1 MGVIALKG
9 VEVFARIG
17 VLPEERL
24 VGRKFLIDIKINCSL
39 KKVSQT
45 DNIEDV
51 FSYEI
56 ISRAIYHNLQSEFK
70 LMEAACRAI
79 AIEILQKES
88 AIKSM
93 KIRMQKLSPLM
104 KGNIEA
110 SVIEWHYPEDY

>member
-1 MGVIALKG
+1 MGIIALKG

-24 VGRKFLIDIKINCSL
+24 VGRKFLIDIEIESSL
-39 KKVSQT
+39 KKVSQS

-56 ISRAIYHNLQSEFK
+56 ISRAIYHNLQTEFK

-79 AIEILQKES
+79 AKEIIEKAPDIR
-88 AIKSM
+88 SM
-93 KIRMQKLSPLM
+93 KVRMHKLSPLM

-110 SVIEWHYPEDY
+110 SMIEWHYPEDW

>member
-1 MGVIALKG
+1 MGFIALKG
-9 VEVFARIG
+9 VEVFAKIG
-17 VLPEERL
+17 VLPEERQ
-24 VGRKFLIDIKINCSL
+24 VGRKFLIDIELKCSL
-39 KKVSQT
+39 QKVSKS

-56 ISRAIYHNLQSEFK
+56 ISRAVYHHLQSEYH

-79 AIEILQKES
+79 AEEIIEKAPEIEKL
-88 AIKSM
+88 M
-93 KIRMQKLSPLM
+93 VRMQKMSPLM